1 MVWYCM
7 NKTAASEWLNKAW
20 HHFSSGRIL
29 YNANHYT
36 DTIGIDLHYSVEI
49 MLKSI
54 LAYENKKIPKT
65 HDLIEVSKLI
75 KDYLNFDNSEIDM
88 LIIISEYHIME
99 SYPAFNRLLPTI
111 DEIKEVLKFAEELFS
126 RVCKILDIDM
136 QEVMR

>member
-1 MVWYCM
+1 M
-7 NKTAASEWLNKAW
+7 NKTSAEEWLTKSW
-20 HHFSSGRIL
+20 HHFSSGRVL

-75 KDYLNFDNSEIDM
+75 KDYLNFDNDEIDM

-111 DEIKEVLKFAEELFS
+111 DEIKEVINFAQVLFK